1 MSASASDRP
10 LRVGIDLR
18 LRAYR
23 GGGIA
28 EYGSRLIAG
37 LAELAAAGPQTAGG
51 LPLSP
56 LRLEHR
62 RRRPDRGSAAGPF
75 AARRL
80 WTPPHHR
87 LEGLSLPVELL
98 GAGLDLL
105 HSPDFIV
112 PRFWSGAAVVTVHDL
127 TFLRQPELLTED
139 SRRYYGQ
146 VHRSLRQADG
156 VIAVSRYTATEIA
169 ALTATPPAK
178 VQVVPNAVHPRFRP
192 DADPAADRAVWE
204 RLDLVDEAGLR
215 PYVLFVSTI
224 EPRKNLATLLRAF
237 ALLGRGDTRLRLL
250 LAGAEGWLSA
260 EVHQL
265 AASLGLAQ
273 SARFL
278 GHVADDDLPA
288 LYRGARLL
296 AHPAL
301 DEGFGLPVAE
311 ALASG
316 TPVIASKAGSLPEI
330 VGEAA
335 WLLDPRDAAAWA
347 RSMARLLEDEALAAK
362 LGAKGP
368 RQAAPLSLRA
378 MAEGTVAVYAEALA
392 ARAAGSSRAT
402 RA

>member
-1 MSASASDRP
+1 MSRH

-28 EYGSRLIAG
+28 EHGSRLLAG
-37 LAELAAAGPQTAGG
+37 LEELATAGRLAVAG
-51 LPLSP
+51 WPLTV

-62 RRRPDRGSAAGPF
+62 RGRRGTAAG
-75 AARRL
+75 AAAGQGSQATAGLHRPARWL

-87 LEGLSLPVELL
+87 LEGIALPLELW
-98 GAGLDLL
+98 GARLDLL

-112 PRFWSGAAVVTVHDL
+112 PRWWRRPAVATVHDL
-127 TFLRQPELLTED
+127 TFLRHPEYLTEE

-146 VHRSLRQADG
+146 VHRSLGQAAA
-156 VIAVSRYTATEIA
+156 VIAVSRHTAAEIA
-169 ALTATPPAK
+169 ALTATPAAK
-178 VQVVPNAVHPRFRP
+178 VHVVPNAVHPRFRP
-192 DADPAADRAVWE
+192 EGDAAADQAVWT
-204 RLDLVDEAGLR
+204 RHGLMADGRPR

-237 ALLGRGDTRLRLL
+237 DLLRRTDPELRLV
-250 LAGAEGWLSA
+250 LAGAEGWLSGS
-260 EVHQL
+260 VHDL
-265 AASLGLAQ
+265 ARDLGLGD

-278 GHVADDDLPA
+278 GRVADEDLPA

-316 TPVIASKAGSLPEI
+316 TPVAASRAGSLPEI
-330 VGEAA
+330 AGDAA
-335 WLLDPRDAAAWA
+335 LLLDPLDLGAWA
-347 RSMARLLEDEALAAK
+347 HAMARLLDDAALAAR
-362 LGAKGP
+362 LRAAGP
-368 RQAAPLSLRA
+368 RQTAPLSLAA
-378 MAEGTVAVYAEALA
+378 MAEGTLRAYGAALGAEAA
-392 ARAAGSSRAT
+392 S
-402 RA
+402 

>member
-1 MSASASDRP
+1 MNAAAEA

-28 EYGSRLIAG
+28 EHTSRLIAG
-37 LAELAAAGPQTAGG
+37 LDLMNEAGPLQLGG
-51 LPLSP
+51 RPFLP

-62 RRRPDRGSAAGPF
+62 RGRGVGADGPF
-75 AARRL
+75 PARWL

-87 LEGLSLPVELL
+87 LEGISLPIELL
-98 GAGLDLL
+98 GAGLSLL

-112 PRFWSGAAVVTVHDL
+112 PRFWRGRSVVTVHDL
-127 TFLRQPELLTED
+127 AFLRHPERLTAA

-146 VHRSLRQADG
+146 VHRSLRQADA
-156 VIAVSRYTATEIA
+156 VIAVSRHTASEIA
-169 ALTATPPAK
+169 ALTDTTAQK
-178 VQVVPNAVHPRFRP
+178 VHVVPNAIHPRFNPRG
-192 DADPAADRAVWE
+192 DETADRAAWD
-204 RLDLVDEAGLR
+204 RHGLLTAEGPR

-237 ALLGRGDTRLRLL
+237 ALLHRMDPRVQLV
-250 LAGAEGWLSA
+250 LAGAEGWLSS
-260 EVHQL
+260 EVHAL
-265 AASLGLAQ
+265 ATELGLGE

-278 GHVADDDLPA
+278 GRVTDEDLAA

-316 TPVIASKAGSLPEI
+316 TPVLASSAGSLPEI
-330 VGEAA
+330 AGDAA
-335 WLLDPRDAAAWA
+335 LLLDPRDAGAWA
-347 RSMARLLEDEALAAK
+347 QAMGRVLDDGALAAR
-362 LGAKGP
+362 LRAAGP
-368 RQAAPLSLRA
+368 PRVARFTLRA
-378 MAEGTVAVYAEALA
+378 MAEGTVAVYGA
-392 ARAAGSSRAT
+392 AFDGRKP
-402 RA
+402 